1 MLNGMYKIALI
12 WNELLPA
19 VCVQ

>member
-12 WNELLPA
+12 GNEFLPA